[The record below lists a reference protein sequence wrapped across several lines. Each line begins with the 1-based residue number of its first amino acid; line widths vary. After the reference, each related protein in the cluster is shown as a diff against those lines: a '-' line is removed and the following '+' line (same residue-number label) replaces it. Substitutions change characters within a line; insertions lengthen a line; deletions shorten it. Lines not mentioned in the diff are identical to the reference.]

1 MNMEKYCHINLFDL
15 QLDGKKILTDFSL
28 SFDGKNSICLLGES
42 GSGKSL
48 LLKTLFKNSRLI
60 DTNGSCEFY
69 FLEGKEFLDW
79 KAEIDFEH
87 LDSSWQKFLNNFLK
101 GTSYVNCRYAL
112 VLKLLKK
119 PDFLFCEDLTR
130 ILSLNELQFL
140 LKFLQE
146 KNIKCFYI
154 TNQIESTVL
163 FSYLIV
169 IKNNKVAIEGST
181 LSVLQEEKIMKLLG
195 FSLPFYVNMSIQLGY
210 YGIVDK
216 ICLTKEELE
225 ENIWQSK

>member
-1 MNMEKYCHINLFDL
+1 MNMEKYCRINLFDL
-15 QLDGKKILTDFSL
+15 QLEGKKILTDFSL

-48 LLKTLFKNSRLI
+48 LLRTLYKNTQLL
-60 DTNGSCEFY
+60 DTNGTYEFY
-69 FLEGKEFLDW
+69 FLEGKEVKDW
-79 KAEIDFEH
+79 KSEINYEH
-87 LDSSWQKFLNNFLK
+87 LDTSWQRFLNKILK
-101 GTSYVNCRYAL
+101 GTSHLNCRYAL

-119 PDFLFCEDLTR
+119 PDFLFCEDLKR
-130 ILSLNELQFL
+130 ILSLKELQFFL
-140 LKFLQE
+140 EFLKEQQ
-146 KNIKCFYI
+146 IKCFYI
-154 TNQIESTVL
+154 TNQIESTIF

-169 IKNNKVAIEGST
+169 IKNNKIAIEGNT

-210 YGIVDK
+210 YGILNK

-225 ENIWQSK
+225 ESIWQSK